1 MLPWNFQNSKYTFLD
16 LHPRQ
21 DKRHI
26 TEKDVATIS
35 ALAEVASSQVALNIE
50 GDIRDDIMR
59 MVLQYNTTQFTVVP
73 VQEGEKTT
81 ERGFNPEEK
90 RQEIGLEPWPNLAS
104 AFTNASPVNTGFFCT
119 G

>member
-1 MLPWNFQNSKYTFLD
+1 MTLVSVNLNKFALLRNSRDNDLPNVKYIANLAIIGGCKSITV
-16 LHPRQ
+16 HPRQ

-73 VQEGEKTT
+73 VSGNQ
-81 ERGFNPEEK
+81 
-90 RQEIGLEPWPNLAS
+90 
-104 AFTNASPVNTGFFCT
+104 V
-119 G
+119 